1 LLQRVCEYKPVR
13 NGNGAAPEPK
23 NCNENR
29 NEEHVNAENDGWYDY
44 DQGSRRGGLD
54 DIKGLNPSGE
64 EVLCLND
71 EVQEEKNELPE
82 KKETKKDGEVL
93 GLDQYGEKPDK
104 GDRADLMVNCRG
116 SREKEN
122 TITNRSNSMKALKI
136 ILWRREV
143 ILNLLNLMQNR
154 GTMNT

>member
-1 LLQRVCEYKPVR
+1 
-13 NGNGAAPEPK
+13 
-23 NCNENR
+23 
-29 NEEHVNAENDGWYDY
+29 
-44 DQGSRRGGLD
+44 
-54 DIKGLNPSGE
+54 
-64 EVLCLND
+64 VLCLND